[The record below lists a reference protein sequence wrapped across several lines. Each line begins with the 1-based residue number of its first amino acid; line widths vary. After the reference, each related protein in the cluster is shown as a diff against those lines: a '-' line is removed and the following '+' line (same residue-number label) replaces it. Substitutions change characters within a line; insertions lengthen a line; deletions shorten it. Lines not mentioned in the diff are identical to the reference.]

1 METKMPWKRLRHY
14 LRIVC
19 FTVLLSVFFIYENG
33 FMLDRILVYII
44 LDAIFL
50 AVLLYMLESNRLRL
64 QLGNSASDHYDR
76 LAKCYI
82 IFCILTVGFYFLPE
96 FTFPAAAAALF
107 FGIISNPEIAIGFGT
122 FLCVILGISSR
133 ADFYELAAYGI
144 LLLIGAQMSKT
155 MQEKKYRPWGLLIL
169 TASSVCIPSLF
180 HYLAYEEGN
189 TKLLIWNGGIALAV
203 LLVFLRISE
212 KLYDQKEHEEWDSYE
227 TIVREDYPLVTLIK
241 NYSKVEYVHAIKV
254 ATIAKKCAAEI
265 GCNEMAA
272 TAAGFYY
279 RLGVL
284 EGEPIVENGVRLAV
298 DNCFPP
304 TVIQILSEYNGE
316 ERLPSSK
323 ESAIVHMVDACV
335 KRIEFLNSQNL
346 SSSWNQDM
354 IIYQTL
360 NELSATGIYD
370 ESGVSMNQF
379 LKIRE
384 LLVREEMGYD
394 SNH

>member
-14 LRIVC
+14 LEII
-19 FTVLLSVFFIYENG
+19 FLTFLLSGFFLWQNS
-33 FMLDRILVYII
+33 FLLDRILVYVT
-44 LDAIFL
+44 LDALFL
-50 AVLLYMLESNRLRL
+50 AVLLYMLESCRLRL
-64 QLGNSASDHYDR
+64 QLGNSASDQY
-76 LAKCYI
+76 AGITKAYAV
-82 IFCILTVGFYFLPE
+82 FCVITAGCYFLPE

-107 FGIISNPEIAIGFGT
+107 LGIVSAPEISIGFCLY
-122 FLCVILGISSR
+122 LCVIFCMASG
-133 ADFYELAAYGI
+133 ANFYELASEVI
-144 LLLIGAQMSKT
+144 LTLIGAQMSKT
-155 MQEKKYRPWGLLIL
+155 MHEKKLRLWGFLIL

-180 HYLAYEEGN
+180 YYLAYEESKTTLFMITGGFI
-189 TKLLIWNGGIALAV
+189 LAALIL
-203 LLVFLRISE
+203 FSLRADR
-212 KLYDQKEHEEWDSYE
+212 LYDKKDHEEWDACE
-227 TIVREDYPLVTLIK
+227 MIIREEYPLVTDVK
-241 NYSKVEYVHAIKV
+241 NYSKAEYVHAIKV

-265 GCNEMAA
+265 GCNEMTA

-284 EGEPIVENGVRLAV
+284 EGEPIIENGVRLASQ
-298 DNCFPP
+298 NCFPP
-304 TVIQILSEYNGE
+304 AVIQILSEYNGE

-323 ESAIVHMVDACV
+323 ESAIVHMVDTCI
-335 KRIEFLNSQNL
+335 KRIEFLSSQNL

-354 IIYQTL
+354 VIYQTL
-360 NELSATGIYD
+360 NELSSTGIYD

>member
-14 LRIVC
+14 LEII
-19 FTVLLSVFFIYENG
+19 FLTFLLSGFFLWQNS
-33 FMLDRILVYII
+33 FLLDRILVYVT
-44 LDAIFL
+44 LDALFL

-64 QLGNSASDHYDR
+64 QLGNSASDQYDR
-76 LAKCYI
+76 IAKTYG
-82 IFCILTVGFYFLPE
+82 IFCVITAGCYFLPE

-107 FGIISNPEIAIGFGT
+107 LGIVSNPEIAMGFGLY
-122 FLCVILGISSR
+122 LCVIFCMASG
-133 ADFYELAAYGI
+133 ADFYELASECI
-144 LLLIGAQMSKT
+144 LTLIGAQMSKA
-155 MQEKKYRPWGLLIL
+155 MHEKKYRLWGFVILL
-169 TASSVCIPSLF
+169 SSSLCIPVLF
-180 HYLAYEEGN
+180 HYLSYEESK
-189 TKLLIWNGGIALAV
+189 TTLFLFNGGFVLAALI
-203 LLVFLRISE
+203 LFSLRSDR
-212 KLYDQKEHEEWDSYE
+212 LYDKKDHEEWDACE
-227 TIVREDYPLVTLIK
+227 MIIREEYPLVTDIK
-241 NYSKVEYVHAIKV
+241 NYSKAEYVHAIKV

-265 GCNEMAA
+265 GCNEMTA

-284 EGEPIVENGVRLAV
+284 EGEPIIENGVRLASQ
-298 DNCFPP
+298 NCFPP
-304 TVIQILSEYNGE
+304 AVIQILSEYNGE

-323 ESAIVHMVDACV
+323 ESAIVHMVDTCI
-335 KRIEFLNSQNL
+335 KRIEFLSSQNL

-354 IIYQTL
+354 VIYQTL
-360 NELSATGIYD
+360 NELSSTGIYD